1 MKRSKVIIGLT
12 STALVLPMGAVAA
25 AAVDVPAEATEWTEW
40 VSDDGGPA
48 GRELPAISADGRYV
62 VFVARSSALKGV
74 YIKDRKLP
82 DKKAWQLWAG
92 DAFNPDISADGEYV
106 VWANYGTPKVV
117 YRLEWQDSGAVPEV
131 VSVADDERVPSVV
144 SDYPSISGDGRYVAF
159 QSMDKTLDAEAVPGK
174 SGGGPNK
181 VYVRDTKLGTTEMV
195 SVVDVDTGDQIVNG
209 NAIKPDITP
218 DGRYVAFAS
227 DASVLQGIE
236 EDGHEELPTA
246 AAEEEEETA
255 TQVYLRDRLAK
266 TTTPVSLASDG
277 IAFGDLG
284 SALEYGPSVSY
295 DGTLVAFESDATN
308 LVSGDTNDDT
318 DAFLRDMTTKST
330 KRISLDDEG
339 DQVDLPDPDAYL
351 ALAAKPGGGGGG
363 GGESEDLT
371 PNVGAGP
378 VVSGDGD
385 FVAFESLAALTPDD
399 ENTRSSTCTPED
411 GETVSDTVHVS
422 DVYRYAVSDGDIDR
436 QSVANDVEGAFEAEG
451 YRIDGMT
458 GLCTPVR
465 NGTDPAISEDGTRVA
480 FVSNGNLSGIVLEED
495 EDEGEGESDGE
506 AIEPSTFLHRP
517 NPEPDVVAPTSKAT
531 GTAYVNTKKFLAEY
545 VAADEAFPSSG
556 VAKVELW
563 LMRPGETRFTKRQVD
578 LADAV
583 DGKFTVLSRV
593 SGKYRYYTVA
603 VDKAGNVE
611 ATPAKADA
619 VTKVDLVAPS
629 ITKAKV
635 VPSPFDIS
643 RDGKAVFKMT
653 VSEKT
658 STTFLVKR
666 NGVVVKRFATE
677 LSPEGLVTQTWRGRT
692 DAGRLVVNGD
702 FVVVMK
708 AQDLAGNASLVRVGL
723 RVTR

>member
-25 AAVDVPAEATEWTEW
+25 AAVEVPAEPTELTEW
-40 VSDDGGPA
+40 VSDNGGPA

-74 YIKDRKLP
+74 YVKDRKLP

-106 VWANYGTPKVV
+106 VWANYGSPKVV
-117 YRLEWQDSGAVPEV
+117 YRLEWQDTGAVPEV
-131 VSVADDERVPSVV
+131 VSIADDERVPSAV

-159 QSMDKTLDAEAVPGK
+159 QSMDKALDAEAIPGK
-174 SGGGPNK
+174 AGGGPNK

-209 NAIKPDITP
+209 NALKPDITP

-236 EDGHEELPTA
+236 EEGHEEVVTA

-255 TQVYLRDRLAK
+255 AQVYLRDRTTK

-284 SALEYGPSVSY
+284 SALEYGPSVSD

-308 LVSGDTNDDT
+308 LVAGDTNDDT
-318 DAFLRDMTTKST
+318 DAFLRDMTAKST
-330 KRISLDDEG
+330 KRISLDETG
-339 DQVDLPDPDAYL
+339 AQVDLPNPDAYL

-363 GGESEDLT
+363 EESEDLT

-378 VVSGDGD
+378 VVSGDGE

-399 ENTRSSTCTPED
+399 ENSRSSTCTPED
-411 GETVSDTVHVS
+411 GETVSGTVYVA

-436 QSVANDVEGAFEAEG
+436 QSVANNVEGAFEAEG

-465 NGTDPAISEDGTRVA
+465 NGADPAISEDGTRVA
-480 FVSNGNLSGIVLEED
+480 FVSNGNLSGTFLGED
-495 EDEGEGESDGE
+495 EEEGEGESDGE
-506 AIEPSTFLHRP
+506 AIEPNTFLHRP

-531 GTAYVNTKKFLAEY
+531 GAAYVNSKKFLAKY
-545 VAADEAFPSSG
+545 VAADDTFPSSG
-556 VAKVELW
+556 LAKVELW
-563 LMRPGETRFTKRQVD
+563 LMRPGETKFTKRQVD
-578 LADAV
+578 LADAI
-583 DGKFTVLSRV
+583 DGRFTVASRV

-611 ATPAKADA
+611 ATPAKADV
-619 VTKVDLVAPS
+619 VTKVDLVAPK
-629 ITKAKV
+629 ITNSKV

-653 VSEKT
+653 VSEKAY
-658 STTFLVKR
+658 TTFLVKR
-666 NGVVVKRFATE
+666 NGVVVKRFVTK
-677 LSPEGLVTQTWRGRT
+677 LSPKGLVTQTWRGRN

-708 AQDLAGNASLVRVGL
+708 AKDLAGNAGLVRVGL

>member
-25 AAVDVPAEATEWTEW
+25 AAVEVPAEPTELTEW
-40 VSDDGGPA
+40 VSDNGGPA

-74 YIKDRKLP
+74 YVKDRKLP

-106 VWANYGTPKVV
+106 VWANYGSPKVV
-117 YRLEWQDSGAVPEV
+117 YRLKWRDTGAVPEV
-131 VSVADDERVPSVV
+131 VSVADDERVPSAV

-159 QSMDKTLDAEAVPGK
+159 QSMDKALDAEAIPGK
-174 SGGGPNK
+174 AGGGPNK

-209 NAIKPDITP
+209 NALKPDITP

-236 EDGHEELPTA
+236 EEGHEELVTA

-255 TQVYLRDRLAK
+255 AQVYLRDRTTK

-284 SALEYGPSVSY
+284 SALEYGPSVSD

-308 LVSGDTNDDT
+308 LVAGDTNDDT
-318 DAFLRDMTTKST
+318 DAFLRDMAAKST
-330 KRISLDDEG
+330 KRISLDETG
-339 DQVDLPDPDAYL
+339 AQVDLPNPDAYL

-363 GGESEDLT
+363 EESDDLT

-378 VVSGDGD
+378 VVSGDGE

-411 GETVSDTVHVS
+411 GETVSGTVYVS
-422 DVYRYAVSDGDIDR
+422 DVYRYAVSAGDIDR

-465 NGTDPAISEDGTRVA
+465 NGADPAISEDGTRVA
-480 FVSNGNLSGIVLEED
+480 FVSNGNLSGTFLVED
-495 EDEGEGESDGE
+495 EEEGEGESDGE
-506 AIEPSTFLHRP
+506 AIEPNTFLHRP
-517 NPEPDVVAPTSKAT
+517 NPEPDGVAPTSKAT
-531 GTAYVNTKKFLAEY
+531 GAAYVNTKKFLAKY
-545 VAADEAFPSSG
+545 VAADDTFPSSG
-556 VAKVELW
+556 LAKVELW
-563 LMRPGETRFTKRQVD
+563 LMRPGETKFTKRQVD
-578 LADAV
+578 LADAI
-583 DGKFTVLSRV
+583 DGRFTVASRV

-611 ATPAKADA
+611 ATPAKADV
-619 VTKVDLVAPS
+619 VTKVDLVAPK

-653 VSEKT
+653 VSEKAY
-658 STTFLVKR
+658 TTFLVKR
-666 NGVVVKRFATE
+666 NGVVVKRFVTK
-677 LSPEGLVTQTWRGRT
+677 LSPKGLVTQTWRGRN

-708 AQDLAGNASLVRVGL
+708 AKDLAGNAGLVRVGL